1 MRSSQRPCRKWMAY
15 LHFRHL
21 YQVSSIQRHVQCI
34 LLSHTK
40 NSNIRSPRSRVILA
54 TSVHGIAVPS
64 CSRAFGMERDLIHV
78 HVRSSA
84 YQVRDILIRWCPRIW
99 TSSTSHVHGPEWPKY
114 LDLPSMACS
123 SRFVH
128 FHAQKNPSLFII
140 TDILNRSKSI
150 DAKGTDQ
157 NNRGTCRLGAR

>member
-1 MRSSQRPCRKWMAY
+1 MEKRTRTRRYDARDGPKKLYVGTLISFDSYSQLWDGIIAVGSLRSSQRPCRKWMAY

-64 CSRAFGMERDLIHV
+64 CSRAFGMERGLIHV

-84 YQVRDILIRWCPRIW
+84 YQVRDILIR
-99 TSSTSHVHGPEWPKY
+99 
-114 LDLPSMACS
+114 
-123 SRFVH
+123 
-128 FHAQKNPSLFII
+128 
-140 TDILNRSKSI
+140 
-150 DAKGTDQ
+150 
-157 NNRGTCRLGAR
+157 